1 MLWTSAYANPAKNTI
16 SGFYWGAKK
25 KCSESGGHT
34 AGARHVPHLQ
44 PFHIVDRRTN
54 DAALFCI
61 WTEEHVARRS
71 SVHGIEGLRSQSVP

>member
-1 MLWTSAYANPAKNTI
+1 MQIRRKTRFL
-16 SGFYWGAKK
+16 GFTEGQK